1 MDRSPVIMEK
11 NEKMRMEQ
19 LQFLR
24 FLAFFCVYV
33 AHAEVW
39 LFFPFPSVNCSTSA
53 VGFFFILSGFLAGY
67 SAEGKEIRFGLKAY
81 AGNIWK
87 RVCRLY
93 PLYFITMM
101 IPVIYSDELVKLA
114 TMEFDGDVIQLL
126 KNLLMIQSWFT
137 EGSMT
142 INSVGWYVST
152 LLFLSLFTLPT
163 IWLLQ
168 KCNRYPRRGL
178 LFAGMAA
185 GVFFLTAVYCYLTKT
200 WDLGYWHYVFPP
212 ARLGEHIG
220 GIALGYSFSVLR
232 PKLQIKNSAK
242 WLFTVLEIG
251 ALLFSFVSMYH
262 FGSPWRVHILNWLI
276 PNCVLIGVFALG
288 EGWVSRLFR
297 ARPLIRLGDISY
309 ELFLVHNIIVIG
321 MARSNPE
328 LADTQMGKIGGF
340 IFGFLL
346 SLVISLYLSKERKNR
361 KKQ

>member
-1 MDRSPVIMEK
+1 
-11 NEKMRMEQ
+11 
-19 LQFLR
+19 
-24 FLAFFCVYV
+24 
-33 AHAEVW
+33 
-39 LFFPFPSVNCSTSA
+39 
-53 VGFFFILSGFLAGY
+53 VGFFFLLSGFLAGY
-67 SAEGKEIRFGLKAY
+67 SAEGKAIRFNVKEY
-81 AGNIWK
+81 AENVWK

-114 TMEFDGDVIQLL
+114 MMKFDGDVIQLL

-152 LLFLSLFTLPT
+152 LMFLSLFTLPVT
-163 IWLLQ
+163 CLLQ
-168 KCNRYPRRGL
+168 KVKRNPGRPL
-178 LFAGMAA
+178 IFAGIAA

-212 ARLGEHIG
+212 ARLGEYVG
-220 GIALGYSFSVLR
+220 GIALGYGFSSIRPMIKTKDSF
-232 PKLQIKNSAK
+232 K
-242 WLFTVLEIG
+242 WLFTILEIG

-276 PNCVLIGVFALG
+276 PNCILIGVFALG
-288 EGWVSRLFR
+288 EGWVSGMFR
-297 ARPLIRLGDISY
+297 ARPLVRLGDISY
-309 ELFLVHNIIVIG
+309 ECFLVHNIIVIG

-328 LADTQMGKIGGF
+328 LADTRMGKTGGF

-346 SLVISLYLSKERKNR
+346 SIVISLYLSKQKNNGRK
-361 KKQ
+361 QH